1 MQQISKRKLLWWST
15 WTSSQY
21 HNKTFMSMRSQ
32 RVLSFLLLRMAI
44 RVFFKIANLML
55 FMTKAM
61 PPCVFQLSFHQFLI
75 DLDRFFFIP
84 SLVNTRRYNE
94 DFSLPT
100 DLFVSILCFFHDVG
114 RSMKVASWTGLRAWM
129 GKNYIILIL
138 LLINPQTLCR
148 IQKLQGQPLPLYV
161 SSFVGRNVIR
171 FEILNSMKSLSYMSI
186 AQ

>member
-1 MQQISKRKLLWWST
+1 
-15 WTSSQY
+15 
-21 HNKTFMSMRSQ
+21 
-32 RVLSFLLLRMAI
+32 
-44 RVFFKIANLML
+44 
-55 FMTKAM
+55 
-61 PPCVFQLSFHQFLI
+61 
-75 DLDRFFFIP
+75 
-84 SLVNTRRYNE
+84 
-94 DFSLPT
+94 
-100 DLFVSILCFFHDVG
+100 
-114 RSMKVASWTGLRAWM
+114 MKVASWTGLRAWM